1 MTDKDKKNKKGKE
14 EEEEEEERVVDV
26 TSIIMDIKAVEN
38 TVKKLVR
45 HPNSYASN
53 ICDVLTSV
61 YTSAKSISRSPDPIP
76 SNGIVSVP
84 AAVCALLFNKY
95 SEGIAEI
102 RTRYKVIR
110 TGPEGSGWCV
120 IAVEEGDDIA
130 GFAQFYYY
138 YKL

>member
-1 MTDKDKKNKKGKE
+1 MKDKDKKNKKGKE

-38 TVKKLVR
+38 TVKKL
-45 HPNSYASN
+45 A
-53 ICDVLTSV
+53 
-61 YTSAKSISRSPDPIP
+61 SAKTISRSPDPIP

-84 AAVCALLFNKY
+84 AGVCALLFNKY